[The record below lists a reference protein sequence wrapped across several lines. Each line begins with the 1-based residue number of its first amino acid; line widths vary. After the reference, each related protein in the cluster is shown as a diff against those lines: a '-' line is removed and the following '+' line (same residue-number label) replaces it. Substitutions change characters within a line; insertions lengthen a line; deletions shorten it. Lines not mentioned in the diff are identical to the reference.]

1 MEVQYIMKMDFQSS
15 KTVFLLAIMQKM
27 AVILHYLLSYS
38 NFSRKKKNDD
48 TLFSLQQ
55 EEYNLSELTGCPDF
69 NFLSMN
75 QRNCLLACYKAVMP
89 DSVMNLLDGVLE

>member
-1 MEVQYIMKMDFQSS
+1 MTTLFRIHS
-15 KTVFLLAIMQKM
+15 
-27 AVILHYLLSYS
+27 VI
-38 NFSRKKKNDD
+38 KKKNDD

-89 DSVMNLLDGVLE
+89 DSVMNLLDGINPKDKSQSYMMGQI